1 MVQHVHQIAF
11 DPLVEIAVITV
22 PALGHLPLV
31 ERLDH
36 HHESHLVAQ
45 FDQRSA
51 GMLCD
56 VRTALQPMS
65 RSIVS

>member
-45 FDQRSA
+45 FDQRL
-51 GMLCD
+51 GRHV
-56 VRTALQPMS
+56 VRRADGVAAMS